1 MKVVTALLL
10 VLCMCINV
18 YADQFSSSARR
29 ATLKISDCLVAQRKP
44 DGKAWV
50 NYTLYT
56 E

>member
-10 VLCMCINV
+10 IFCMCITV
-18 YADQFSSSARR
+18 YADQFSSPVKK